1 MQASFTPMQASLS
14 PLFSISFLVI
24 IAILD
29 VELACFNIPF
39 HAMINIIFVWRLS
52 FVSAHILQW

>member
-39 HAMINIIFVWRLS
+39 HAMINIIFV
-52 FVSAHILQW
+52 